1 MVGVQDEF
9 ADPEAGQR
17 PTQGGDGTGSS
28 DDDRQP
34 DDAGANGTLG
44 DAEARRPIPERV
56 SGSPRELLDL
66 DPSRGKRAKRPRPKP
81 PEPPR

>member
-1 MVGVQDEF
+1 MLGVQDEF
-9 ADPEAGQR
+9 ADPAGQR
-17 PTQGGDGTGSS
+17 PTQDDGAGSS

-44 DAEARRPIPERV
+44 DAGERREIPERV
-56 SGSPRELLDL
+56 TGSPRELLDV

>member
-1 MVGVQDEF
+1 MQDEF
-9 ADPEAGQR
+9 AEPDPRQR
-17 PTQGGDGTGSS
+17 PDGGEGSGGS

-34 DDAGANGTLG
+34 DDARAKGTLG
-44 DAEARRPIPERV
+44 DTGERRPIPKRV

-66 DPSRGKRAKRPRPKP
+66 DPSRGKRVSKRPRPEP

>member
-1 MVGVQDEF
+1 VVGVQDEF

-17 PTQGGDGTGSS
+17 PTGDGTGSS

-44 DAEARRPIPERV
+44 DAGERRPIPERV
-56 SGSPRELLDL
+56 TGSPRELLDL